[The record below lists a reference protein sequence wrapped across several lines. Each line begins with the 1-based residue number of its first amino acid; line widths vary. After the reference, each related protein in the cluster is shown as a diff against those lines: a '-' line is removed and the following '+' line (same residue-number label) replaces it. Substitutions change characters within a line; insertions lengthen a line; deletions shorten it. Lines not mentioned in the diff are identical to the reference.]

1 MSLLPPLSINEEYEA
16 MLCLC
21 RNALFTRW
29 NRAFLLFVQGNQRL
43 LFVLCCF
50 LFHLW
55 QWIRNGDPANPEV
68 GRIAK
73 RPGNL
78 GRTRFPG
85 LMIMNSNAFF
95 LFVFFPLFEIFRIFL
110 GSLAKIF
117 KILEIRIN
125 SIYILDTGDNST
137 GQYLDSG

>member
-1 MSLLPPLSINEEYEA
+1 
-16 MLCLC
+16 
-21 RNALFTRW
+21 
-29 NRAFLLFVQGNQRL
+29 
-43 LFVLCCF
+43 
-50 LFHLW
+50 
-55 QWIRNGDPANPEV
+55 
-68 GRIAK
+68 
-73 RPGNL
+73 
-78 GRTRFPG
+78 
-85 LMIMNSNAFF
+85 MNSNAFF

>member
-1 MSLLPPLSINEEYEA
+1 
-16 MLCLC
+16 
-21 RNALFTRW
+21 
-29 NRAFLLFVQGNQRL
+29 
-43 LFVLCCF
+43 
-50 LFHLW
+50 
-55 QWIRNGDPANPEV
+55 
-68 GRIAK
+68 
-73 RPGNL
+73 
-78 GRTRFPG
+78 
-85 LMIMNSNAFF
+85 MIMNSNAFF